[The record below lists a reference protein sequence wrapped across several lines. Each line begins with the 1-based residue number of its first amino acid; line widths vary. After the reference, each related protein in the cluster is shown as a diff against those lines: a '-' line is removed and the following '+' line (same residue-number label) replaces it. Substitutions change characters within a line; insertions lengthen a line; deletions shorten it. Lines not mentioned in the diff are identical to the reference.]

1 MTYAKQTWPPR
12 PAVRAL
18 PPAPRR
24 DVRALVAHHAPA
36 IAKWTPAQRWEL
48 HQIAVNSLLEIMRD
62 CDDPKV
68 RADAFAVLVK
78 MGVAQPC

>member
-1 MTYAKQTWPPR
+1 M
-12 PAVRAL
+12 
-18 PPAPRR
+18 
-24 DVRALVAHHAPA
+24 AHHAPA

-48 HQIAVNSLLEIMRD
+48 HQLAVNSLLEVMRD